1 MKEFFVKLW
10 SAIKTNWKYIL
21 IGTIIAFVY
30 GLTFGLM
37 QMSFMSII
45 IFTNIS
51 MALTM
56 FLGIFYA
63 KLISTDFKASKIGWV
78 ILVPILLDLFIIFK
92 LIF

>member
-10 SAIKTNWKYIL
+10 SAIKTNWKFIL
-21 IGTIIAFVY
+21 VGAIIAFVY

-37 QMSFMSII
+37 QMSFMSIT

-51 MALTM
+51 MALTI

-63 KLISTDFKASKIGWV
+63 KLISTDFKVSKIGWV
-78 ILVPILLDLFIIFK
+78 ILIPILLDLFIIFK

>member
-10 SAIKTNWKYIL
+10 TAIKTNWKFIL
-21 IGTIIAFVY
+21 IGVIIAFVY

-37 QMSFMSII
+37 QMSFMSIV

-51 MALTM
+51 MALTI

-63 KLISTDFKASKIGWV
+63 KLISTDFKANKVGWI
-78 ILVPILLDLFIIFK
+78 ILVPILLDLFVVFK